1 MQKLITHNSK
11 LIIILALALAL
22 RLVVWQWREFYPLG
36 GDEQEYLNTA
46 LTILRERRY
55 EELLFMRPPLYPI
68 FLAATI
74 YVFDSLV
81 QNLRLVQALI
91 STATIPFV
99 YLLTHEVAAQSG
111 FKRPGGAALLAATL
125 TALSYTLAANAT
137 ELLSETLFLF
147 GLTITLWLMLRA
159 GRVGGWRSAALAGA
173 ALGALCLVRSVAL
186 PLLPLG
192 ALWLLF
198 QHARLKTQN
207 SKLKTQNSKLKTQNS
222 KLKTQNSVLAFI
234 LATLLVI
241 APWTARNYVT
251 YGGLILIDTTGA
263 ENLWLDNDPAGRE
276 AVKAQLFA
284 LGDDRFARQ
293 RLASQEG
300 TAAILADPQRFA
312 AKAWDELQKFFA
324 LEYTDDM
331 RNRPAIWL
339 PPTEV
344 WARLVLGD
352 GLWLLILLVGT
363 YGLVQSLFVRP
374 SPDHGILSSI
384 GGRPS
389 SLLALFA
396 LYIVATSMIFHVELR
411 YRLPVY
417 PVLLPYTGLILMGL
431 VRRDTLAVGDGR
443 AGPANGAGA
452 DDTKAA
458 AHAPARQAR
467 PFRALPRSSFSWL
480 PLTFVPSVLLILTL
494 LHTNYPALAWQ
505 LAQKH
510 GALAAAERALL
521 QGDAA
526 AADSA
531 ARAAL
536 ANDERSALARVALAR
551 AALLRGDAAA
561 AEALLREAINAIPA
575 HPHAHLLLGDLLRQ
589 QGNIAEAATELR
601 YETGSLEDL
610 QAWAWE
616 RFTTPLSSTI
626 EVGDGLDLGMLRG
639 FHAVG
644 EAESGFRWSF
654 AQAQLR
660 LAASPPATQ
669 LVLRLAS
676 GRPDG
681 STVPVQVFING
692 QSAGE
697 LQVATEW
704 QDYRLPLPTTNSA
717 TIVIELR
724 SPTFTPRDFDP
735 ASSDGRELGIMV
747 DVVYVEL

>member
-1 MQKLITHNSK
+1 MQKLKIQNSTFI
-11 LIIILALALAL
+11 LILIVALAL

-55 EELLFMRPPLYPI
+55 EELLFMRPPLYPL

-91 STATIPFV
+91 STATILFV
-99 YLLTHEVAAQSG
+99 YLLTREVAAQSDARHDNP
-111 FKRPGGAALLAATL
+111 KRPAGASLLAATL
-125 TALSYTLAANAT
+125 AALCYTLAANAT

-147 GLTITLWLMLRA
+147 GLTITLWLLLRA
-159 GRVGGWRSAALAGA
+159 ARIGGWRSAALAGA

-198 QHARLKTQN
+198 QHSTLNIQHSTFKIQHSA
-207 SKLKTQNSKLKTQNS
+207 
-222 KLKTQNSVLAFI
+222 LAFV
-234 LATLLVI
+234 LATLLVL

-251 YGGLILIDTTGA
+251 YGGLILIDTTGT

-284 LGDDRFARQ
+284 LGDDRLARQ

-300 TAAILADPQRFA
+300 SAAILADPQRFA
-312 AKAWDELQKFFA
+312 AKAWSELKKLFA

-344 WARLVLGD
+344 WARLALGD
-352 GLWLLILLVGT
+352 GLWLLILLMGS
-363 YGLVQSLFVRP
+363 YGLTQSLFVKP
-374 SPDHGILSSI
+374 LPDNGTLLSVV
-384 GGRPS
+384 GRPS

-396 LYIVATSMIFHVELR
+396 LYIVTTSMIFHVELR
-411 YRLPVY
+411 YRLPLY
-417 PVLLPYTGLILMGL
+417 PVLLPYTGLILMRLFG
-431 VRRDTLAVGDGR
+431 RDGVGNTIA
-443 AGPANGAGA
+443 AGNTRTGKAPSLPGGNTGAGN
-452 DDTKAA
+452 TIAA
-458 AHAPARQAR
+458 GNSRTGQAPALLA
-467 PFRALPRSSFSWL
+467 
-480 PLTFVPSVLLILTL
+480 SVILVVLTL
-494 LHTNYPALAWQ
+494 LHANYPTLAWQ

-510 GALAAAERALL
+510 GALTAAERAVLR
-521 QGDAA
+521 GDARA
-526 AADSA
+526 AESA

-561 AEALLREAINAIPA
+561 AEALLREAINVIPA

-589 QGNIAEAATELR
+589 QGTIAEAASELR
-601 YETGSLEDL
+601 YETGSLENL

-644 EAESGFRWSF
+644 QAESGFRWSF
-654 AQAQLR
+654 AQARLR
-660 LAASPPATQ
+660 LAASQTDTQ

-681 STVPVQVFING
+681 SAVSAQVFING

-697 LQVATEW
+697 VQVASEW

-717 TIVIELR
+717 TIVVELR

-735 ASSDGRELGIMV
+735 ASPDGRELGLMV
-747 DVVYVEL
+747 DRVRVEF